1 MLCQKCHERQATVHL
16 KKIISGEETEYHLCE
31 HCAKE
36 QGDFIA
42 QAMKA
47 FDFNHLLSGLLNME
61 SPPGYPAQA
70 QAAPRCEVCGMT
82 YQQFTQVGRFGCPH
96 CYESFAS
103 RLDPLLR
110 RIQSSTNHTGKVPRR
125 AGEQVKRRRH
135 LEQLRKQLNH
145 AVATEQYEEAARLR
159 DEIRQLEQMSEH

>member
-16 KKIISGEETEYHLCE
+16 KKIISGEQTEYHLCE
-31 HCAKE
+31 QCAAE

-42 QAMKA
+42 QAMQA
-47 FDFNHLLSGLLNME
+47 FDFNHLLSGLLNVE
-61 SPPGYPAQA
+61 TVPGYPAQA
-70 QAAPRCEVCGMT
+70 PAAVRCDVCGMT

-110 RIQSSTNHTGKVPRR
+110 RIQSSTSHSGKVPRR

-135 LEQLRKQLNH
+135 LEQLRKLLNQ

-159 DEIRQLEQMSEH
+159 DEIRQLEQMPEN